1 MISDSLTKK
10 VGSFF
15 LRNVM
20 VSGKW
25 SLSDKAVQ
33 EEHNAL
39 LFLISSEKSLAG
51 VDPDEITFICS
62 VANVQCW
69 PNRALGR
76 AQEVARDV
84 SPSTK

>member
-1 MISDSLTKK
+1 MVL
-10 VGSFF
+10 VRQGGSV
-15 LRNVM
+15 R
-20 VSGKW
+20 
-25 SLSDKAVQ
+25 A
-33 EEHNAL
+33 HNAL

-76 AQEVARDV
+76 AQEVA
-84 SPSTK
+84 

>member
-25 SLSDKAVQ
+25 SLSDKEVQ

-39 LFLISSEKSLAG
+39 LFLISSENSLAG
-51 VDPDEITFICS
+51 VDLDEITFM
-62 VANVQCW
+62 
-69 PNRALGR
+69 GK
-76 AQEVARDV
+76 
-84 SPSTK
+84 STINGHFQ